1 MNLENTSASKKHR
14 SDNLLLRRERE
25 RHNWTQ
31 GELAERLGT
40 TQVNVSRWEKNITVP
55 SAYYRRKLVELFG
68 KSIQELGFLP
78 EETENAISSATI
90 SDLSVQ
96 PASQSLWN
104 VPYRRNPFFTGREE
118 ILSRLRA
125 AFESNRAAGL
135 TQAQAISGLGGIGKT
150 QIAVEYAYRYRY
162 LYKTALWITASTAD
176 ALRAEFVLLATLLDL
191 PEQHE
196 QEQDIVVR
204 SVVRWLA
211 THTEWL
217 LILDNVD
224 DLSIVVSLLPVH
236 HLGDVLLTTRLQAS
250 GTIAHNIYVEKMGLD
265 EGILFLLRRTET
277 AITNQALDSI
287 PKEVREQ
294 AANVVTALDGLP
306 LALDQAGAY
315 IEETRCGVSRYLD
328 IYSTRRKELLLRRGM
343 LPVDHPDSVTA
354 TLSLSFQQV
363 EKENATAANLLRLL
377 AFFGSEAIPEEILN
391 LDSVELDAVLG
402 EVTNDPLEIDTVLQ
416 LLQRY
421 SLIRRIPEEIFLSI
435 HHLVQAVIKD
445 SIAKEEQ
452 KIWKERV
459 IKTLNYV
466 FQEVKLQTWAQCER
480 YIPHVY
486 ICIPYVQEYNF
497 IFPEVAQLFNRAAT
511 YLLGH
516 ARYSQAEQFLL
527 VALTI
532 YRKMI
537 LYSEIDNAHTLND
550 IGVVYYNQGRYQEA
564 ESKLQEALMIRQQ
577 VLGEEHLD
585 VAQTLYHLADLYRGQ
600 GTYVEAEPLYLRA
613 LRIREAAVEID
624 PSILA
629 LSYYGLAKLY
639 HSQERY
645 EQAEVF
651 CKRAFSIQEHQALS
665 THPMLASML
674 NMLAKIYQG
683 QNKLQPAKEI
693 NVRALE
699 IRERISGENHPNV
712 AMILNS
718 LVEIYHAEGN
728 YRDAEP
734 LISRAL
740 KIHEET
746 LGLEHPFMAYSLSN
760 LAENFFL
767 RGDYDNALAY
777 YMQALQI
784 RERHRDFTHHHTA
797 SIYQSLAKLHTN
809 LGNYE
814 EADMYYRKA
823 LSIRKDISDVDHP
836 TVVEVLKQHGDL
848 LRKLNR
854 TNKE

>member
-1 MNLENTSASKKHR
+1 M
-14 SDNLLLRRERE
+14 
-25 RHNWTQ
+25 
-31 GELAERLGT
+31 
-40 TQVNVSRWEKNITVP
+40 
-55 SAYYRRKLVELFG
+55 
-68 KSIQELGFLP
+68 
-78 EETENAISSATI
+78 
-90 SDLSVQ
+90 
-96 PASQSLWN
+96 
-104 VPYRRNPFFTGREE
+104 
-118 ILSRLRA
+118 
-125 AFESNRAAGL
+125 
-135 TQAQAISGLGGIGKT
+135 
-150 QIAVEYAYRYRY
+150 
-162 LYKTALWITASTAD
+162 
-176 ALRAEFVLLATLLDL
+176 LLATLLDL

-211 THTEWL
+211 THTDWL
-217 LILDNVD
+217 LVLDNVD
-224 DLSIVVSLLPVH
+224 DLSMIVKLLPVH
-236 HLGDVLLTTRLQAS
+236 HVGDVLLTTRLQAS
-250 GTIAHNIYVEKMGLD
+250 GTIAQNIYVEKMGLG
-265 EGILFLLRRTET
+265 EGILFLLRRTEAT
-277 AITNQALDSI
+277 ISNQSLASI
-287 PKEVREQ
+287 SKEVREQ
-294 AANVVTALDGLP
+294 ATHIVTALDGLP

-315 IEETRCGVSRYLD
+315 IEETRCGLSRYLD

-363 EKENATAANLLRLL
+363 EQENATAANLLHFL
-377 AFFGSEAIPEEILN
+377 AFLGTEAIPEEILT
-391 LDSVELDAVLG
+391 SESIALDAVLG
-402 EVTNDPLEIDTVLQ
+402 EIANDPLEIDTVLQ

-421 SLIRRIPEEIFLSI
+421 SLIRRIPEENFLSI

-452 KIWKERV
+452 SMWAERV
-459 IKTLNYV
+459 IKTLNEA
-466 FQEVKLQTWAQCER
+466 FPEVKLLTWWQYER

-486 ICIPYVQEYNF
+486 ACVAYVQEYDF
-497 IFPEVAQLFNRAAT
+497 VFPEIAQLFNRAAT
-511 YLLGH
+511 YLLEH

-527 VALTI
+527 VALKI
-532 YRKMI
+532 YRKIVLNNGLDSAHI
-537 LYSEIDNAHTLND
+537 LNN

-564 ESKLQEALMIRQQ
+564 ESNLLEALAIRQQ
-577 VLGEEHLD
+577 MLGEEHLD
-585 VAQTLYHLADLYRGQ
+585 VAQTLYHLADLYRGRGAYAQ
-600 GTYVEAEPLYLRA
+600 AEPLYLRA
-613 LRIREAAVEID
+613 LRIREAAVEINF
-624 PSILA
+624 PNLA

-639 HSQERY
+639 HSQGRY

-651 CKRAFSIQEHQALS
+651 CERALSIQVHQALG
-665 THPMLASML
+665 THPILASML

-683 QNKLQPAKEI
+683 QNKLQQAKEI

-699 IRERISGENHPNV
+699 IQENISGANHPNV

-718 LVEIYHAEGN
+718 LTDIYHAEGN
-728 YRDAEP
+728 YHDAEP
-734 LISRAL
+734 LIARAL

-746 LGLEHPFMAYSLSN
+746 LGLDHPFIAYSLSN

-767 RGDYDNALAY
+767 QGDYDNALAY

-797 SIYQSLAKLHTN
+797 FIYQNLAKLHTD

-823 LSIRKDISDVDHP
+823 LSIRKGISDVDHP
-836 TVVEVLKQHGDL
+836 AVVEVLKQHGDL